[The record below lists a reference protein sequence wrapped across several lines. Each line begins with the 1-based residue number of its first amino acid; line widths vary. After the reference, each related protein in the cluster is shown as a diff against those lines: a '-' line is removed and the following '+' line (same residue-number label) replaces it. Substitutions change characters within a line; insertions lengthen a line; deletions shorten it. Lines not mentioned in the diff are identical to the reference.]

1 MSSALG
7 QSIMILNS
15 NAAMICAQKKKIRT
29 SKSPNEILVKPLN
42 SRQYYGWKSKEYDD
56 MTMYPRENHAR
67 KSFPEN
73 TICISS
79 LQVRS
84 SLIQGLGG

>member
-1 MSSALG
+1 MA

-15 NAAMICAQKKKIRT
+15 NAAMICAQKMKIRT

-42 SRQYYGWKSKEYDD
+42 SRQYYGCKSKEDDD

-67 KSFPEN
+67 KSFP
-73 TICISS
+73 
-79 LQVRS
+79 
-84 SLIQGLGG
+84 